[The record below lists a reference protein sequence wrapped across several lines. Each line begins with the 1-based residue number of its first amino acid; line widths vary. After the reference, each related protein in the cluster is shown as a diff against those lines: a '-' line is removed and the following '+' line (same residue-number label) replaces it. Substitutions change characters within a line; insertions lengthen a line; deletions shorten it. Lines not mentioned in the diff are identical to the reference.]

1 MLNQHTY
8 VKSKTTNLEIDA
20 KSSILNQQVN
30 NRLMKMLLQR
40 NGELDSS
47 AISQIR
53 KFVFGGI
60 SNEV

>member
-40 NGELDSS
+40 NGDLDPS